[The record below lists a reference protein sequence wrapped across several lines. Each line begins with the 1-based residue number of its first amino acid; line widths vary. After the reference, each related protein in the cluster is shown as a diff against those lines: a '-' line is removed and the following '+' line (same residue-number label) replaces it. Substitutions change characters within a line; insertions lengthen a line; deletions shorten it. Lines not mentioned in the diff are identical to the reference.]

1 MHPRPLSLLLILT
14 ALAPAAAAEPALASD
29 FTKDVLP
36 FVKKHCA
43 GCHNPQKKK
52 ADLILTA
59 YGDELSVVKN
69 RTVWLAVVKMVQAGE
84 MPPESRPRPAAA
96 DLAAFTRAVNGIF
109 ERAERSGKRDP
120 GRVTIRR
127 LNRAEYNNTIRDLI
141 GVDFQPADDFP
152 SDDVGYGFD
161 NIGDVLSLSP
171 VLMER
176 YLAAAES
183 VVQRAILTEAPK
195 PPQHPA
201 AAVFLQPRG
210 REREP
215 QVRTLTESKESL
227 YFPYNL
233 SQAGRVHLP
242 RPGLRPADRP
252 GVAQDRLAD
261 RRQGGGPP
269 RGQGHRRPARR
280 APTRPTSP

>member
-1 MHPRPLSLLLILT
+1 MRRGSLFLLFFLG
-14 ALAPAAAAEPALASD
+14 ALAPRLTAAEPAPAGE
-29 FTKDVLP
+29 FARDVLP
-36 FVKKHCA
+36 FVKKHCG
-43 GCHNPQKKK
+43 GCHNAEKKK

-59 YGDELSVVKN
+59 YGDESSVLKN
-69 RTVWLAVVKMVQAGE
+69 RTVWQAVIKMVQTGE
-84 MPPESRPRPAAA
+84 MPPESRPRPAGA
-96 DLAAFTRAVNGIF
+96 DITAFIKGVNGIF

-127 LNRAEYNNTIRDLI
+127 LNRTEYNNTIRDLV

-176 YLAAAES
+176 YLAAAEGI
-183 VVQRAILTEAPK
+183 VQRAILLEAPK
-195 PPQHPA
+195 PPQRPA

-215 QVRTLTESKESL
+215 QVRTLTESKDAL
-227 YFPYNL
+227 NFPYNITMPGEYIFRVRAYG
-233 SQAGRVHLP
+233 QAADDEAP
-242 RPGLRPADRP
+242 EDRP
-252 GVAQDRLAD
+252 YH
-261 RRQGGGPP
+261 RRQGSRPP
-269 RGQGHRRPARR
+269 
-280 APTRPTSP
+280 